1 MKAFIKSLERPGNE
15 TLIEAVI
22 KGYSVIFENNESA
35 DLVAEARKFKSTE
48 EFWEAQEAQGAHFI
62 HATDKDFTEFDISKT
77 SKGAVHGPAV
87 YGSLKGG
94 EIWDPPG
101 LVKKNRIIEGV
112 VYGKILDI
120 TKPLSKEDL
129 SVFEKLLGRELESLP
144 IISLEKRFG
153 SLSNGIREAGYSAF
167 YHQGPGGA
175 GKHIAI
181 VDPSQIK
188 TKSQLIDIWNKA
200 QKGKRQ

>member
-1 MKAFIKSLERPGNE
+1 MKFKEFL
-15 TLIEAVI
+15 
-22 KGYSVIFENNESA
+22 YESMSNIA
-35 DLVAEARKFKSTE
+35 DPLVQQARKFKTAD
-48 EFWEAQEAQGAHFI
+48 EFIEAQGVQFTHV
-62 HATDKDFTEFDISKT
+62 TDKDFIEFDISKT
-77 SKGAVHGPAV
+77 SKGAVHGPAI

-94 EIWDPPG
+94 KTWNPPWG
-101 LVKKNRIIEGV
+101 GKNRIIEGV
-112 VYGKILDI
+112 VYGKILDL
-120 TKPLSKEDL
+120 TNPLSKEDL

-188 TKSQLIDIWNKA
+188 TKSQLIDLWNKA